1 MLRAGA
7 ESGLPP
13 VLMRCSSAREP
24 TTAAALPLAERL
36 SAGGGGGGGL
46 GGSRAGGARASGRG
60 GSAGAGVA
68 RARRLAVSRP
78 EVAQASGLVRS
89 MGPGARAA
97 VGPARA
103 VYAVREHRSTA
114 RDAYS
119 LFTAQPP
126 EPLGC
131 GEWKEHVV
139 R

>member
-13 VLMRCSSAREP
+13 VPVRCSSAREP

-36 SAGGGGGGGL
+36 SAG
-46 GGSRAGGARASGRG
+46 
-60 GSAGAGVA
+60 VP

-97 VGPARA
+97 GGPARA
-103 VYAVREHRSTA
+103 ASSDWGVLASPVRWGIPLARPGHPRMVAYRRPSTTVLK
-114 RDAYS
+114 S
-119 LFTAQPP
+119 
-126 EPLGC
+126 PLVAPG
-131 GEWKEHVV
+131 
-139 R
+139 

>member
-13 VLMRCSSAREP
+13 VPVRCSSAREP

-36 SAGGGGGGGL
+36 SAGG
-46 GGSRAGGARASGRG
+46 
-60 GSAGAGVA
+60 A
-68 RARRLAVSRP
+68 RARRLAGSRP

-126 EPLGC
+126 EP
-131 GEWKEHVV
+131 
-139 R
+139 